1 MHTPDPLKLLHG
13 IQSSPFRRKCLDFI
27 LESRIPTRLQ
37 LEHEYPEFEDQLSQ
51 TNEQRKLVLLNYKIC
66 HKMHKPLNLHG
77 YPGEFR
83 VALTM
88 NDARTTK

>member
-1 MHTPDPLKLLHG
+1 MSGFFLK
-13 IQSSPFRRKCLDFI
+13 SP
-27 LESRIPTRLQ
+27 IPTRLQ

-51 TNEQRKLVLLNYKIC
+51 ANEQRKIVLLNYKIC
-66 HKMHKPLNLHG
+66 HKMHKLLNLHG